1 MNKPANSR
9 GRIGSLVAGSILLL
23 LAVRGCTYL
32 VEHQQQAAQRARAA
46 PFLEPLSKQRQ
57 QLRLRPI
64 GQLQPPRYLPDAQHP
79 NLELVVLAPRKVSEG
94 ALKFERKMLAI
105 SKENGQLQWEEDQYS
120 FVAPTKSD
128 GTASRYTLTYRYYFE
143 RAHRTQQPWLIRLT
157 TPVDDFQL
165 AKDPTQPPVGDSS
178 FTRSQADSIL
188 YAWRTQSARDSL
200 ARMAR

>member
-9 GRIGSLVAGSILLL
+9 GRIWGLVAGSILLL

-32 VEHQQQAAQRARAA
+32 VEHQQQAAQQARAA

-79 NLELVVLAPRKVSEG
+79 NLELVVLVPSKVSEG
-94 ALKFERKMLAI
+94 DLKFERKMLAI
-105 SKENGQLQWEEDQYS
+105 TKESGQLQWEEDQYS
-120 FVAPTKSD
+120 FVVPAKS
-128 GTASRYTLTYRYYFE
+128 GATASRYTLTYRYYFE
-143 RAHRTQQPWLIRLT
+143 RAQQPWLIRLT
-157 TPVDDFQL
+157 TPADDFQL
-165 AKDPTQPPVGDSS
+165 AKDPTQLPVGDSS